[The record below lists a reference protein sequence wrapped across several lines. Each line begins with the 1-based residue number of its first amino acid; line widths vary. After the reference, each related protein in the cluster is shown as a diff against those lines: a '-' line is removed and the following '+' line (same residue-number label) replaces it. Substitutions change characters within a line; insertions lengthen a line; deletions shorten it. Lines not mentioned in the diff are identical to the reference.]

1 MNLNLNFLHNLNFLD
16 IAIIV
21 VWIIFLIRGIWRGL
35 LREICSLTG
44 LVLGA
49 VLANNFYTPLGKML
63 MDTFGVPQVVSSISA
78 FLAIFLVTV
87 MLFGLL
93 GSLLSKFVKMLFL
106 GEVNRLAGGLFGIGE
121 GVVLVAIALFFV
133 TSIAGTP
140 RIVQPMLEKSE
151 LAPPL
156 IELGKKAVDFS
167 RECFKS
173 LGLYH
178 ETASPAAPIFPAQEP
193 AENPPA
199 DQSPNSPGSGEQQPD
214 GQQPSDAPIAR

>member
-1 MNLNLNFLHNLNFLD
+1 MNLNLNFLNNLNFLD

-35 LREICSLTG
+35 LREICSLAG
-44 LVLGA
+44 LILGA
-49 VLANNFYTPLGKML
+49 VLAHNFSASLGKIL
-63 MDTFGVPQVVSSISA
+63 METFGVPQVVSSISA

-87 MLFGLL
+87 MLFGLV

-106 GEVNRLAGGLFGIGE
+106 GEVNRLAGGLFGVGE
-121 GVVLVAIALFFV
+121 GIVLVAIALFFV

-140 RIVQPMLEKSE
+140 RFLQPMLEKSE

-167 RECFKS
+167 RKGFKS
-173 LGLYH
+173 LGLYPNA
-178 ETASPAAPIFPAQEP
+178 ASPATPTFPAQEP
-193 AENPPA
+193 AELPPA
-199 DQSPNSPGSGEQQPD
+199 EQFPGGPVSEEQQPD
-214 GQQPSDAPIAR
+214 GQQSSDAPLTR